1 MKKFITPIKT
11 VVLLA
16 VLSAGLYPGTAVHAQ
31 SKKKKTSTHTSKNS
45 LDWAGA
51 YSNGL
56 IQLSLFDDN
65 SYLYK
70 NGNMFNSG
78 KVIWAPGGN
87 MITLSETQEKYRVME
102 GKLKNEFN
110 GNEFVKSG
118 GNAEG
123 ATTANPAKIN
133 KRLLGGKWV
142 LTELRGKP
150 VVKSEQLQK
159 EPFLAFKEEDG
170 TFFGHSGC
178 NGFGGSIKQMN
189 DFKIEFGPAIQTM
202 MACIGIMDIENQFSE
217 ALRTADNYTVN
228 KGVLSLNKG
237 KMAPLARFKFVAT
250 E

>member
-1 MKKFITPIKT
+1 MKKIITPIKT
-11 VVLLA
+11 IVLLA
-16 VLSAGLYPGTAVHAQ
+16 VLSAGLYPGTVHAQ
-31 SKKKKTSTHTSKNS
+31 TKKKKAGTHTSKNS

-56 IQLSLFDDN
+56 IQLSLFADN

-70 NGNMFNSG
+70 NGNLFNSG
-78 KVIWAPGGN
+78 KVSWNAGGN
-87 MITLSETQEKYRVME
+87 TITLSETQEKFRVME

-118 GNAEG
+118 GSVGPEV
-123 ATTANPAKIN
+123 TTGNPAKIN

-142 LTELRGKP
+142 LIELRGKP

-178 NGFGGSIKQMN
+178 NGFGGSVKQMN
-189 DFKIEFGPAIQTM
+189 DFKIEFGPAMQTM
-202 MACIGIMDIENQFSE
+202 MACLGIMDIENQFGE

-228 KGVLSLNKG
+228 NGMLSLNKG
-237 KMAPLARFKFVAT
+237 KMAPLARFKFVA

>member
-1 MKKFITPIKT
+1 MKKLITPIKT

-16 VLSAGLYPGTAVHAQ
+16 VLSTGLYPGTVHAQ
-31 SKKKKTSTHTSKNS
+31 AKKKKAGTTHTSKNS
-45 LDWAGA
+45 LDWAGV
-51 YSNGL
+51 YTNGMV
-56 IQLSLFDDN
+56 QLTLFSDN

-70 NGNMFNSG
+70 NGNLFNSG
-78 KVIWAPGGN
+78 SVIWNGGKT
-87 MITLSETQEKYRVME
+87 ITLSETREKYRVME

-118 GNAEG
+118 AYTDD
-123 ATTANPAKIN
+123 ATTANPTKIN

-142 LTELRGKP
+142 LTELNGKAI
-150 VVKSEQLQK
+150 VKSEQLQH

-178 NGFGGSIKQMN
+178 NGFGGSVKQMT

-202 MACIGIMDIENQFSE
+202 MACLGIMEIENQLGQ

-228 KGVLSLNKG
+228 NGVLSLNKG
-237 KMAPLARFKFVAT
+237 RMAPLAKFKFVAD
-250 E
+250 

>member
-16 VLSAGLYPGTAVHAQ
+16 VLSAGLYPGTAAHAQ

-56 IQLSLFDDN
+56 IQLSLFEDN
-65 SYLYK
+65 SYLYQ
-70 NGNMFNSG
+70 NGNLFNSG
-78 KVIWAPGGN
+78 KVTWAPGGN
-87 MITLSETQEKYRVME
+87 LITLSETKEKYRVME

-118 GNAEG
+118 VVTE
-123 ATTANPAKIN
+123 TPTAGVVKIN
-133 KRLLGGKWV
+133 KHLLGGKWV
-142 LTELRGKP
+142 LTELHGKP
-150 VVKSEQLQK
+150 IVKSEQLQK
-159 EPFLAFKEEDG
+159 VPFLAFKEEDG

-178 NGFGGSIKQMN
+178 NGFGGSVKQMN

-217 ALRTADNYTVN
+217 VLRTADNYTVKN
-228 KGVLSLNKG
+228 GVLSLNKA
-237 KMAPLARFKFVAT
+237 KMAPLAKFKFVAT
-250 E
+250 K